1 MGINQMGS
9 SFEGFRHSLKPKKS
23 EEAGTS
29 ESEEFAGI
37 SNDGVELA
45 RSRAHE
51 IAESLE
57 NEPAGTVYF
66 LGGSSEQ
73 IRTKSSARAIGDE
86 LKTNGHDEIVVLTE
100 EDIMSRGESVSAMV
114 KKVAEIIEANA
125 DKKVFVDFPM
135 MMKEFS
141 MDHWMDAEGK
151 GFSEFTKT
159 ILERNN
165 NNETACVKDWLETQ
179 GKIGDIQG
187 PVPAE
192 VALRQL
198 RGIERLRGFAQEQV
212 PGHKLIVG
220 AVGHSWNMDALAI
233 YLANNG
239 EVTPEGFE
247 KVGGEMIKELQSA
260 KVEIDEE
267 GRAKLMYKGKEYEVN
282 LDQAI

>member
-1 MGINQMGS
+1 MGIDQMGS

-29 ESEEFAGI
+29 ESEQFAGI

-57 NEPAGTVYF
+57 NEPDGTVYF

-73 IRTKSSARAIGDE
+73 IRTKSSARAIGEE
-86 LKTNGHDEIVVLTE
+86 LKTNSHDKILVLTE
-100 EDIMSRGESVSAMV
+100 EDILSRGESVSATV
-114 KKVAEIIEANA
+114 KKVVEAIEANA

-141 MDHWMDAEGK
+141 MDHWMDEDGK

-192 VALRQL
+192 VALKQL
-198 RGIERLRGFAQEQV
+198 KGIERLRDFAHEQV
-212 PGHKLIVG
+212 PGHKVIVG

-239 EVTPEGFE
+239 EVTAEGFD

-260 KVEIDEE
+260 KVEISED
-267 GRAKLMYKGKEYEVN
+267 GTAKLQYKGKEFVIGAE
-282 LDQAI
+282 QAS